1 MDAPTETIIRSL
13 KRNGT
18 EYSEVFI
25 KGPETAAL
33 GRLVLDPYSAT
44 IYSSSPAT
52 FARIEAMTAGGMTT
66 AEAVER
72 IAFPDMEVPHVLAA
86 E

>member
-1 MDAPTETIIRSL
+1 MIRSL

-25 KGPETAAL
+25 KGPDMQAL
-33 GRLVLDPYSAT
+33 GRLVLDPWSAKVF
-44 IYSSSPAT
+44 SSSPKD
-52 FARIEAMTAGGMTT
+52 FAAIERMEQAGMSIE
-66 AEAVER
+66 EAITR
-72 IAFPDMEVPHVLAA
+72 LAFPPEEDFHALAA